1 MPFAD
6 HAEIT
11 SPTYRS
17 MADLAPV
24 LTGCHVCRSPLVD
37 LINRRMAEGM
47 SDTDISKWL
56 SGEGQYVSRITL
68 GKHKREHLTT
78 EHEGARIRAA
88 EILKKQQ
95 GTIKYKGDLAA
106 LVQSQVISLVE
117 AGHLTPSLAEGLRA
131 QEIIDRRQEKSSDR
145 ELTLALAGIL
155 GGAVLLEGTL
165 VDVASEPVS
174 QGNQYDAVS
183 GEVLLVDDGRGVS
196 SLAQESEDRN
206 SSSASVSDPYEV
218 HYPSSSLVPEQL

>member
-1 MPFAD
+1 ML
-6 HAEIT
+6 
-11 SPTYRS
+11 
-17 MADLAPV
+17 DLAPV
-24 LTGCHVCRSPLVD
+24 LTGCHVCRSPLID

-56 SGEGQYVSRITL
+56 STEGQYVSRITL

-95 GTIKYKGDLAA
+95 GTIKFKGDLAS

-117 AGHLTPSLAEGLRA
+117 AGHLTPTLAEGLRA

-155 GGAVLLEGTL
+155 GGAPLLEGTI
-165 VDVASEPVS
+165 VDVTSEPVS

-183 GEVLLVDDGRGVS
+183 GEVLLVDDGRGVP
-196 SLAQESEDRN
+196 SLEEKPEDR
-206 SSSASVSDPYEV
+206 STSSASVSDPYEV

>member
-1 MPFAD
+1 MT
-6 HAEIT
+6 E
-11 SPTYRS
+11 
-17 MADLAPV
+17 LAPV

-68 GKHKREHLTT
+68 GKHKREHLTS
-78 EHEGARIRAA
+78 EHESARIRAA

-95 GTIKYKGDLAA
+95 GTIKFKGDLAS

-117 AGHLTPSLAEGLRA
+117 AGHLTTPLAEGLRA

-155 GGAVLLEGTL
+155 GGAPLLEATV
-165 VDVASEPVS
+165 VDITSEPVS
-174 QGNQYDAVS
+174 QGNQRDAVP
-183 GEVLLVDDGRGVS
+183 GEVLVVDDGRGLSAV
-196 SLAQESEDRN
+196 AEEPKDRKPG
-206 SSSASVSDPYEV
+206 SASVSDPYEV
-218 HYPSSSLVPEQL
+218 HYAPSSLVPEQL